1 MAKRKT
7 KKVERKKLLTLSDLY
22 NFYSSKSENLT
33 FSSAETGYKLAVQ
46 VPAQFEINKEQND
59 DSLLFCLV
67 KLMHSG
73 ENRNHSSVTDDAL
86 IKASKTLAYKPILA
100 NFVEYED
107 PETNEILVDFT
118 SHDMEI
124 TEDGIIYYEHQIGCF
139 TADEPYFEVEENT
152 GHNFLYG
159 YCAIPRSYTDACSII
174 ERKNGTKI
182 SVELEIN
189 EMQYSASNKV
199 LELTDVTITG
209 ATCLGKDAI
218 TLNNVEE
225 GMKNARLDIVDFSV
239 ENNSIVNYSK
249 TDNEKL
255 IEMLEQLNAKIDN
268 LSNFTIQGNAQS
280 ESKEGGNETVTKF
293 EELLSKYG
301 KTVEDITF
309 DYENLSDE
317 ELEAKFVEVFEED
330 NADGEGAE
338 PEPTSDGDDN
348 NDDESDV
355 DSEIEEDDENNSDD
369 NEEEESGID
378 NDEDNGDDSND
389 EDLEV
394 EPETD
399 SETQVENTF
408 SKSELFQKLFEIS
421 FDEIRYAL
429 NALCSIYRTSDE
441 WCYVSQVYEDYFI
454 MEDWDNSKYYKQSYE
469 KDGDNISLSGE
480 RIEMFNIMVTESEK
494 IALEEMRSNYASLVQ
509 FKADTENAEL
519 HSQREAILYDDK
531 YSVLAEKDEDNKY
544 KNEAFAKLV
553 SEMDNYSLTDLEKEL
568 KSVFADHITNGGK
581 FAYAGETEV
590 KPTVSKKLFAN
601 STSKKSG
608 RYGNL
613 FKETN

>member
-7 KKVERKKLLTLSDLY
+7 KKIERKKLLTLSDLY
-22 NFYSSKSENLT
+22 NFYASKSESLT
-33 FSSAETGYKLAVQ
+33 FSSEETGYKLAVQ

-73 ENRNHSSVTDDAL
+73 ENRNHSSVTDEAL

-107 PETNEILVDFT
+107 PKTKEVLVDFT
-118 SHDMEI
+118 SHDMEV
-124 TEDGIIYYEHQIGCF
+124 TQDGIIYYEHQIGCF
-139 TADEPYFEVEENT
+139 TADEPYFEVEEDT

-159 YCAIPRSYTDACSII
+159 YCAIPRSYTDACSVI

-189 EMQYSASNKV
+189 EMQYSAVNKV

-255 IEMLEQLNAKIDN
+255 IEMLEQLNTKIDN
-268 LSNFTIQGNAQS
+268 LSNFAINNNQEG
-280 ESKEGGNETVTKF
+280 KEETEVGNEEIFEEVTEKVTETTEEFVNEATEEVTEESTEEVTVT
-293 EELLSKYG
+293 EEVPEGTTEETPDVVVEESLEETATEVAEG
-301 KTVEDITF
+301 TEVVAETPEVTETFVEDGT
-309 DYENLSDE
+309 
-317 ELEAKFVEVFEED
+317 
-330 NADGEGAE
+330 
-338 PEPTSDGDDN
+338 DD
-348 NDDESDV
+348 
-355 DSEIEEDDENNSDD
+355 EDDEDETENFSDVVD
-369 NEEEESGID
+369 NVEEVSVKPEKYSITMSDGSIKEFALTL
-378 NDEDNGDDSND
+378 DDITYAIF
-389 EDLEV
+389 DLV
-394 EPETD
+394 NAMYAETD
-399 SETQVENTF
+399 NT
-408 SKSELFQKLFEIS
+408 
-421 FDEIRYAL
+421 Y
-429 NALCSIYRTSDE
+429 Y
-441 WCYVSQVYEDYFI
+441 YVSVYEAGYVI
-454 MEDWDNSKYYKQSYE
+454 MHDAWSGRAYKQEYARE
-469 KDGDNISLSGE
+469 DDKFALVGDRVEVYANWLTKAEETSLE
-480 RIEMFNIMVTESEK
+480 D
-494 IALEEMRSNYASLVQ
+494 MRSNYASLVQ
-509 FKADTENAEL
+509 FKEDTENAKL
-519 HSQREAILYDDK
+519 HADREAILYDAK
-531 YSVLAEKDEDNKY
+531 YSVLAEKDENDVY

-568 KSVFADHITNGGK
+568 KSVFADHITNGGQ
-581 FAYAGETEV
+581 FAYVGETEV

-601 STSKKSG
+601 STSKKTS

-613 FKETN
+613 FNK

>member
-7 KKVERKKLLTLSDLY
+7 KKIERKKLLTLSDLY
-22 NFYSSKSENLT
+22 NFYASKSESLT
-33 FSSAETGYKLAVQ
+33 FSSEETGYKLAVQ

-73 ENRNHSSVTDDAL
+73 ENRNHSSVTDEAL

-100 NFVEYED
+100 NFVEYTD
-107 PETNEILVDFT
+107 PDTKETLVDFT

-124 TEDGIIYYEHQIGCF
+124 SGDTIIYYEHQIGCF
-139 TADEPYFEVEENT
+139 TADEPYFEVEEDT

-159 YCAIPRSYTDACSII
+159 YCAIPRSYTDACSVI

-189 EMQYSASNKV
+189 EMQYSAVNKV

-255 IEMLEQLNAKIDN
+255 IEMLEQLNTKIDN
-268 LSNFTIQGNAQS
+268 LSNFAINNNQEGKEETEVGNEEIFEEVTEKVTETTEEFVNEATEEVTE
-280 ESKEGGNETVTKF
+280 ESTEEVTVTEEVPEGTTEETPDVVVEESLEETVTEVAEVTEVIAETPEVAETF
-293 EELLSKYG
+293 
-301 KTVEDITF
+301 VEDGT
-309 DYENLSDE
+309 
-317 ELEAKFVEVFEED
+317 
-330 NADGEGAE
+330 
-338 PEPTSDGDDN
+338 
-348 NDDESDV
+348 DDED
-355 DSEIEEDDENNSDD
+355 EEDDEDDKENFTKTFELSHNDVKCGLYNLLAPYEQANNDYYWIIEVYD
-369 NEEEESGID
+369 NYFVYQGCNGNFFGQKYTKEND
-378 NDEDNGDDSND
+378 NVAFDG
-389 EDLEV
+389 
-394 EPETD
+394 EP
-399 SETQVENTF
+399 
-408 SKSELFQKLFEIS
+408 
-421 FDEIRYAL
+421 YAL
-429 NALCSIYRTSDE
+429 YSEFL
-441 WCYVSQVYEDYFI
+441 
-454 MEDWDNSKYYKQSYE
+454 
-469 KDGDNISLSGE
+469 
-480 RIEMFNIMVTESEK
+480 TESER
-494 IALEEMRSNYASLVQ
+494 ATLTEMRSNYASLVQ
-509 FKADTENAEL
+509 FKADAEYAEL
-519 HSQREAILYDDK
+519 HAQKEAILYDSK
-531 YSVLAEKDEDNKY
+531 YSVLVEKDENGKY

-568 KSVFADHITNGGK
+568 KSVFADHITNGGQ
-581 FAYAGETEV
+581 FAYVGEKEN
-590 KPTVSKKLFAN
+590 KSTVSKKLFASSDN
-601 STSKKSG
+601 KKSS

-613 FKETN
+613 FNK

>member
-7 KKVERKKLLTLSDLY
+7 KKIERKKLLTLSDLY
-22 NFYSSKSENLT
+22 NFYASKSENLT
-33 FSSAETGYKLAVQ
+33 FSSEETGYKLAVQ

-73 ENRNHSSVTDDAL
+73 ENRNHSSVTDEAL

-107 PETNEILVDFT
+107 PETKETLVDFT

-124 TEDGIIYYEHQIGCF
+124 SGDTIIYYEHQIGCF
-139 TADEPYFEVEENT
+139 TADEPYFEVEEDT

-159 YCAIPRSYTDACSII
+159 YCAIPRSYTDACSVI

-189 EMQYSASNKV
+189 EMQYSATNKV

-268 LSNFTIQGNAQS
+268 LSNFTIQANAEKTDGKEEQFVESNKEFEEVVEEVTETTDEVVAEVTEDVVEETIEETTEESTEEVVAEETS
-280 ESKEGGNETVTKF
+280 EETTVESTEVTPDVVVTESVEEIVTEETVENNEVETPEATETF
-293 EELLSKYG
+293 
-301 KTVEDITF
+301 VEDGT
-309 DYENLSDE
+309 
-317 ELEAKFVEVFEED
+317 
-330 NADGEGAE
+330 
-338 PEPTSDGDDN
+338 DD
-348 NDDESDV
+348 DD
-355 DSEIEEDDENNSDD
+355 EEDDEDDKENFTKTFELSHNDVKCGLYNLLAPYEQANNDYYWIIEVYD
-369 NEEEESGID
+369 NYFVYQGCNGNFFGQKYTKEND
-378 NDEDNGDDSND
+378 NVAFDG
-389 EDLEV
+389 
-394 EPETD
+394 EP
-399 SETQVENTF
+399 
-408 SKSELFQKLFEIS
+408 
-421 FDEIRYAL
+421 YAL
-429 NALCSIYRTSDE
+429 YSEFL
-441 WCYVSQVYEDYFI
+441 
-454 MEDWDNSKYYKQSYE
+454 
-469 KDGDNISLSGE
+469 
-480 RIEMFNIMVTESEK
+480 TESER
-494 IALEEMRSNYASLVQ
+494 ATLTEMRSNYASLVQ
-509 FKADTENAEL
+509 FKADAEYAEL
-519 HSQREAILYDDK
+519 HAQKEAILYDSK
-531 YSVLAEKDEDNKY
+531 YSVLVEKDENGKY

-568 KSVFADHITNGGK
+568 KSVFADHITNGGQ
-581 FAYAGETEV
+581 FAYVGETEV
-590 KPTVSKKLFAN
+590 KPTVAKKLFAN
-601 STSKKSG
+601 SETRKTS

-613 FKETN
+613 FK